1 MKKIVLFL
9 TMLGMVSCFVDSNM
23 TEHEKRVKEAKEYL
37 SADVALSNKQTAGT
51 KIDETTR
58 VQSIVFDGQNIIYTY
73 DVDEN
78 YITISQMRA
87 LQSEI
92 EKELRKDFYSNKE
105 LAEVRGYLLVLEGTV
120 IHNYIGNKTKQVL
133 TIRI

>member
-1 MKKIVLFL
+1 MKKILLFL
-9 TMLGMVSCFVDSNM
+9 AMLGMVSCFTDSNL

-37 SADVALSNKQTAGT
+37 SADVALSNKLNAGT
-51 KIDETTR
+51 KLDEFTKLE
-58 VQSIVFDGQNIIYTY
+58 SIVFDGQNIIYTY
-73 DVDEN
+73 EVDES
-78 YITISQMRA
+78 YITISLLRTV
-87 LQSEI
+87 QSEM

-105 LAEVRGYLLVLEGTV
+105 KAEVRGCLLVLEGTE